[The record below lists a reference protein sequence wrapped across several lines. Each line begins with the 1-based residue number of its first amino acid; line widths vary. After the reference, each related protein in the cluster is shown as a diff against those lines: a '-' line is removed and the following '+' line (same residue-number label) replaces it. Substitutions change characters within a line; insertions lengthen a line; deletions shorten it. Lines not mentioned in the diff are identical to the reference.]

1 MADKPDNQP
10 DEQPGPADPQG
21 AASGKADRGTR
32 KGRRAARA
40 AKAQEAAAAKS
51 SDAGSAP
58 AAKTKASAR
67 AAKTTAVA
75 PAAKTEASAPAAEAA
90 ADDADPTA
98 SVTPRADG
106 REGESVAGKKNGRLV
121 GLAAGLGILVLGTG
135 GIVAGSV
142 MQPPRAAAELPP
154 VSAAVPAGEYTGVC
168 PEPLKLLDSSA
179 EEVDPEFSPVSNTA
193 ETRARAVVLSDL
205 GGTVPGSALFELG
218 SDSALREIAEFT
230 GEAGSTGRSEAGE
243 TKVLAEVVPSQ
254 DISAATVLTVEPMG
268 QQHPQAGATMTYTA
282 EDGDLRGLAAANCM
296 TPSNDFWLLGASTTV
311 GSSAVLNLYNATE
324 TASTVDLELVG
335 AEGPIQAAGSR
346 GLLIAP
352 GESKSIVLAGLA
364 ANQESLAV
372 HVSSSGGPIVGT
384 IQQSILRELT
394 PGGVELLQPSAGAS
408 LSQVVT
414 GIAVQDEK
422 TAQEIRGQSGYGS
435 ASPALNVVVP
445 GASDATV
452 EVRVFGPKGQVAL
465 PGGGVF
471 NVAAGTVSAI
481 PLDSLPEGTYS
492 AEVTSDVSVVASGR
506 VSRGTGEG
514 DPVDFGWAPSTD
526 RLGSEH
532 LAIVPGGVS
541 SRFTFIAPEGNA
553 KVSVTPIS
561 ANGQLGTERVVD
573 VPGGSTVSLNPKAN
587 GADPAA
593 LLIGATGDPVYASQ
607 VAFTGSSPNISVLAV
622 PPGTQGRQSVPVFL
636 GY

>member
-10 DEQPGPADPQG
+10 DELPGPAGPQN
-21 AASGKADRGTR
+21 AASGKAERGTR

-40 AKAQEAAAAKS
+40 AKVQEAAAAKS

-58 AAKTKASAR
+58 VATK
-67 AAKTTAVA
+67 
-75 PAAKTEASAPAAEAA
+75 ASAPAADTKAGA
-90 ADDADPTA
+90 
-98 SVTPRADG
+98 TPRPDG

-179 EEVDPEFSPVSNTA
+179 EEVDPEFSPVSTTA

-218 SDSALREIAEFT
+218 SDSPLREIADFT

-268 QQHPQAGATMTYTA
+268 QQHPQAGAAMTYTA

-311 GSSAVLNLYNATE
+311 GNSAVLNLYNATE

-394 PGGVELLQPSAGAS
+394 PGGVELLQPSAGAG

-422 TAQEIRGQSGYGS
+422 PAQEIRGQSGYED

-452 EVRVFGPKGQVAL
+452 ELRVFGPDGQVTL

-481 PLDSLPEGTYS
+481 PLDSLPQGTYS
-492 AEVTSDVSVVASGR
+492 VEVTSDVSVAASAR

-514 DPVDFGWAPSTD
+514 DPVDFGWAPSRD

-541 SRFTFIAPEGNA
+541 SRFSFIAPEGNA

-561 ANGQLGTERVVD
+561 ANGQLGAERLVD
-573 VPGGSTVSLNPKAN
+573 VPGGSTVSLNPMDN

-607 VAFTGSSPNISVLAV
+607 VVFNGSSPNISVLAV
-622 PPGTQGRQSVPVFL
+622 PSGTQGRQSVPVFL

>member
-10 DEQPGPADPQG
+10 DEQSAPADPQD
-21 AASGKADRGTR
+21 AAAGKAERGTR
-32 KGRRAARA
+32 KGRRATKT
-40 AKAQEAAAAKS
+40 AKAQEAAAAKAS
-51 SDAGSAP
+51 AAG
-58 AAKTKASAR
+58 SAR
-67 AAKTTAVA
+67 AAKRN
-75 PAAKTEASAPAAEAA
+75 ASAPAASTT
-90 ADDADPTA
+90 ADA
-98 SVTPRADG
+98 TPRPDG
-106 REGESVAGKKNGRLV
+106 REDEPPARKKNGRLV

-154 VSAAVPAGEYTGVC
+154 VSAAVPAGEYTGAC

-179 EEVDPEFSPVSNTA
+179 EEVDPEFSPVSTTA

-218 SDSALREIAEFT
+218 SDSPLREIAEFT

-254 DISAATVLTVEPMG
+254 DISAAIVLRVEPMG

-282 EDGDLRGLAAANCM
+282 EDGDLRGLAAANCAM
-296 TPSNDFWLLGASTTV
+296 PSNDFWLLGASTTV

-372 HVSSSGGPIVGT
+372 HVSSSGGPIVGA
-384 IQQSILRELT
+384 IQQSVLRELT
-394 PGGVELLQPSAGAS
+394 PGGVELLQPSAGAG
-408 LSQVVT
+408 LSQVLT
-414 GIAVQDEK
+414 GIAVQDEE
-422 TAQEIRGQSGYGS
+422 TAQEIRGQAGYEN

-452 EVRVFGPKGQVAL
+452 EVRVFGSKGQVAL

-481 PLDSLPEGTYS
+481 PLDSLPGGTYS
-492 AEVTSDVSVVASGR
+492 VQVTSDVSVVASAR

-541 SRFTFIAPEGNA
+541 SRFSFIAPEGNA
-553 KVSVTPIS
+553 KVSVTPVG
-561 ANGQLGTERVVD
+561 ANGQLGSERVLD
-573 VPGGSTVSLNPKAN
+573 VPGGSTVSLNPMAG

-593 LLIGATGDPVYASQ
+593 LLIGATGDPVYGSQ
-607 VAFTGSSPNISVLAV
+607 VVFTGGSPNISVLAV